1 MDKIQTAAA
10 RAIRKHYGLN
20 RPVTLTYTDHNDAR
34 GRDNRLA
41 VQAWNATRARM
52 LTAFY
57 EYDLGCVTLYMS
69 KADLRARR
77 LQGMWHGT
85 CGRNAQWGTPDALE
99 SGTTYPVTILREPR
113 NEREAAK
120 LLRAQ
125 A

>member
-1 MDKIQTAAA
+1 
-10 RAIRKHYGLN
+10 
-20 RPVTLTYTDHNDAR
+20 VTTYTDHNDVR
-34 GRDNRLA
+34 GRENRLA

-52 LTAFY
+52 LATFE

-69 KADLRARR
+69 KTDIESRR
-77 LQGMWHGT
+77 LDGSIYRT
-85 CGRNAQWGTPDALE
+85 AALCPEVLEPFSLARNFPD
-99 SGTTYPVTILREPR
+99 PREPR